1 MMFLLYRRHKIGNG
15 SSPIGAFST
24 GCPSLCRPSRQGL
37 SRLRFAFPGGSII
50 QFITGVSLAFATL
63 ACQTT
68 SQKNETP
75 HSLEKKILDSQ
86 LTLVQNS
93 LDQGQPEKAHG
104 ILREALVKYPQDPVL
119 HNFMGLA
126 QLALQN
132 PRRATEHFDKSFKL
146 NPQVGTGLNYSS
158 ALIAL
163 GDYKQAIIRLKDL
176 IKQAQSESYQYK
188 ERIYHNIGYA
198 LVKAHKNKNAMSW
211 FQKAIE
217 ENPTYFPAHLELG
230 RLYESMNQTVQAVQ
244 SLRRAHDYCLVCWEP
259 VEQLVEVYVSQ
270 GQLVEAN
277 KLLVSYLKLDEV
289 PETQRELARQSLRQA
304 VGTRA
309 SHFSSPGNL
318 GRALP

>member
-1 MMFLLYRRHKIGNG
+1 MIH
-15 SSPIGAFST
+15 
-24 GCPSLCRPSRQGL
+24 RQY
-37 SRLRFAFPGGSII
+37 FV
-50 QFITGVSLAFATL
+50 QFITGVSLAFAAL

-75 HSLEKKILDSQ
+75 TSLEKKLLDSQ

-104 ILREALVKYPQDPVL
+104 ILREALVKHPQDPRL

-132 PRRATEHFDKSFKL
+132 PRRATEHFDKSFRL

-163 GDYKQAIIRLKDL
+163 GDYRNAMIRLKDL
-176 IKQAQSESYQYK
+176 LKQAQSESYQYK

-198 LVKAHKNKNAMSW
+198 LVKAQKNKNAVIW

-230 RLYESMNQTVQAVQ
+230 RIYGSMNQTTQAVQ
-244 SLRRAHDYCLVCWEP
+244 SLLRAHDYCLVCWEP
-259 VEQLVEVYVSQ
+259 IEQLVKVYTSQ
-270 GQLVEAN
+270 GQSAEAH
-277 KLLVSYLKLDEV
+277 KLLVSYLKQDEV
-289 PETQRELARQSLRQA
+289 PENQRELARQSLRQA
-304 VGTRA
+304 IGTKA
-309 SHFSSPGNL
+309 SHFVAPGVL
-318 GRALP
+318 GRAVP